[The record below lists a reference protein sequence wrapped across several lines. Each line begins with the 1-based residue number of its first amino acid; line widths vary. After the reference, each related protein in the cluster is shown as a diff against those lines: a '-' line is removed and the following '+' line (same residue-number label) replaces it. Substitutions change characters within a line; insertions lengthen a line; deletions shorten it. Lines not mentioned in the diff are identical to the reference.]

1 MNPQNCTSWLVVMV
15 TPKILVSLLPWQLSW
30 RVENPYSS
38 IQNQNIKLIV
48 VSSQADCSLRYNIT
62 KCLFHGAKN

>member
-48 VSSQADCSLRYNIT
+48 VSSQTDCSLR
-62 KCLFHGAKN
+62 